1 MRDDAAMDHHTALIY
16 IMVLVSAADRDMT
29 DAEMRSMGEIVQYL
43 PVFRDFSR
51 ERLPAAAASCVDLLN
66 EEDGLDRIFEA
77 VESALPEKLHETA
90 YAIACDVA
98 SADGRAN
105 QDVLRILEMV
115 RHRLHVDRLAAAAI
129 ERGARARHLR
139 L

>member
-1 MRDDAAMDHHTALIY
+1 MRDDAGMDHHTALIY
-16 IMVLVSAADRDMT
+16 VMVLVSAADRNMT

-43 PVFRDFSR
+43 PVFRDFAR

-66 EEDGLDRIFEA
+66 EEDGLDRILEA
-77 VESALPEKLHETA
+77 IDGALPDKLNETA

-98 SADGRAN
+98 SADGRAT
-105 QDVLRILEMV
+105 QEVLRILELI

-129 ERGARARHLR
+129 ERGAKARHLR